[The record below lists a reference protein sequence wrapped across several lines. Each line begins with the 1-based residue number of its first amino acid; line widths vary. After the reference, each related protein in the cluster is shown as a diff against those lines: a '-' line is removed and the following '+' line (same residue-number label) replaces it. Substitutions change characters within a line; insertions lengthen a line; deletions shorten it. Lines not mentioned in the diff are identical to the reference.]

1 MMNSAEYAAAV
12 TTLRAASAAYYADG
26 TSTLSDAQYD
36 ALIAQIA
43 EYETANGITDGVASQ
58 VAAGGAAS
66 GDVEHSTPM
75 LSLDNAYSDVDLAAF
90 VKRTGITAFAV
101 EPKLDG
107 LAMCIRY
114 KDGKPVQMVTRGDG
128 LHGEDVTFALPQI
141 VNLPERSDFTGEVRG
156 EVIFTRDQFEAA
168 NRLRVANND
177 KPFVNARNG
186 AAGALRG
193 AKDRGYDIPLSFF
206 VYDVIYGL
214 RNASHLDAMKW
225 LAALGFDT
233 ATSVFEAVGID
244 GINARI
250 SSDVFDLVELVSKP
264 EIRDEFFVETDGLV
278 IKADRADDRD
288 WLGAGSKAPRW
299 AVAYKFPAE
308 QVTTKL
314 IGFDMEVGRTGVI
327 TPRAILDPV
336 FVGGTTVTY
345 ATLHNFDDL
354 ARKDI
359 RVGDTVVIVRAGEV
373 IPRVEAV
380 VLADRDGTEQPI
392 LAPTVC
398 PRCGGPLDT
407 SQARLRCEQGR
418 SCGVAEAISYAVG
431 RDALDIEGLGK
442 TQVTNLVRS
451 GAFIDVASIFEIGV
465 SGNVLVADGQV
476 APANAPKIVAQIEQ
490 AKQAPLARVITALGI
505 KGTGRSM
512 SRRLAAHFGSMPAL
526 QAATITALAAV
537 DGIGETKAELIRGEL
552 DSLTNV
558 IDRLVAAGV
567 VNAGAVQDSPVTTT
581 PVADAQPLAGMSVCV
596 SGTMTSRSRNE
607 MNELV
612 EALGGRAASSVSK
625 STSILVAG
633 PGAGSKLAKAEQCG
647 VRVMSEAD
655 FLAEF
660 SG

>member
-1 MMNSAEYAAAV
+1 MMNSAEYAAALD
-12 TTLRAASAAYYADG
+12 TIKAASAAYYADG

-36 ALIAQIA
+36 ALRAQVA
-43 EYETANGITDGVASQ
+43 EYETAHGIADGVSVK
-58 VAAGGAAS
+58 VAAGGVAS
-66 GDVEHSTPM
+66 GDVEHTIPM
-75 LSLDNAYSDVDLAAF
+75 LSLDNAYSADDLAAF
-90 VKRTGITAFAV
+90 VKRTGLTSFAV

-114 KDGKPVQMVTRGDG
+114 EDGGPVQMVTRGDG
-128 LHGEDVTFALPQI
+128 LHGEDVTFSLPQI
-141 VNLPERSDFTGEVRG
+141 VNLPKSGTFTGEVRG
-156 EVIFTRDQFEAA
+156 EVIFTREQFEKA
-168 NRLRVANND
+168 NALRVANND

-193 AKDRGYDIPLSFF
+193 AKDRGYDIPMSFYA
-206 VYDVIYGL
+206 YDVVDGA
-214 RNASHLDAMKW
+214 RNTSHVESMNSLSQI
-225 LAALGFDT
+225 GFDT
-233 ATSVFEAVGID
+233 ATTVFEAAGID
-244 GINARI
+244 GIHTRI
-250 SSDVFDLVELVSKP
+250 ATEVADLVDLVARS
-264 EIRDEFFVETDGLV
+264 EVRDQFFVETDGLV

-288 WLGAGSKAPRW
+288 RLGAGSKAPRW
-299 AVAYKFPAE
+299 AVAYKFPAA

-314 IGFDMEVGRTGVI
+314 TGWDMEVGRTGVI

-336 FVGGTTVTY
+336 FVGGTTVTH

-380 VLADRDGTEQPI
+380 VFADRDGTEQPI
-392 LAPTVC
+392 LAPTAC
-398 PRCGGPLDT
+398 PRCSGPLDT

-418 SCGVAEAISYAVG
+418 ACGVTEAISYAVG

-442 TQVTNLVRS
+442 TQVANLVRS

-465 SGNVLVADGQV
+465 SANVLIADGKV
-476 APANAPKIVAQIEQ
+476 APANAPKIIAQIEK
-490 AKQAPLARVITALGI
+490 AKQAPLARVITGLGI

-526 QAATITALAAV
+526 QAATVTALAAV
-537 DGIGETKAELIRGEL
+537 EGVGETKAELIRTEL
-552 DSLTNV
+552 DSLANV

-567 VNAGAVQDSPVTTT
+567 VNAGGTSNSTPAQSP
-581 PVADAQPLAGMSVCV
+581 AGAQPLAGMSVCV
-596 SGTMTSRSRNE
+596 SGTMTTKTRNE

-612 EALGGRAASSVSK
+612 ESLGGRAASSVSK

-633 PGAGSKLAKAEQCG
+633 PGAGSKLAKAKELG
-647 VRVMSEAD
+647 VRVCSED
-655 FLAEF
+655 EFLSEF
-660 SG
+660 AG

>member
-206 VYDVIYGL
+206 VYDVIDGL